1 MAERQDVLSKFIKD
15 TWNVEPK
22 GIVEISEG
30 SAKCFVIEAEN
41 DKFFFKIYQEK
52 FDRSTLENE
61 ILVCGYLIQKGFTV
75 SCFIE
80 SINNKYIET
89 FCDSLCTL
97 QKYIE
102 GDTVRKFEVSKA
114 RLMDSIRVLANLNTA
129 LEDLPVQLPIGFD
142 QEWFL
147 EWSADSVIKRYR
159 NLLQKLDV
167 NDEYYPRITEDFESK
182 CGMIERFDPNSF
194 DFSSLTVENTHGD
207 YNVLQLIFERD
218 KVKAVIDFA
227 SCARLPVSWE
237 IIRSYTLSSPE
248 CRHGNMDVDGFV
260 SYVREYMKVKK
271 LCRSDLE
278 LMPYFYLY
286 SLLRSTFGYK
296 SYIEKRKNNIAV
308 NEKDWNALEFAF
320 WRTSMCKWL
329 FDNADELSFKLKSML
344 NQ

>member
-1 MAERQDVLSKFIKD
+1 MVETHSVLAAYIKD
-15 TWNVEPK
+15 TWNVETK

-30 SAKCFVIEAEN
+30 SAKCFVIETEN
-41 DKFFFKIYQEK
+41 KKFFFKIYQGK

-61 ILVCGYLIQKGFTV
+61 ILVCRYLIQKGFTV

-80 SINNKYIET
+80 STNNKYIET

-97 QKYIE
+97 QVYIE
-102 GDTVRKFEVSKA
+102 GDAIRKFEVSKA
-114 RLMDSIRVLANLNTA
+114 QLMDSIRVLANLITA
-129 LEDLPVQLPIGFD
+129 MEDLPVRLPIGFD

-147 EWSADSVIKRYR
+147 EWSANSAIDRYR

-167 NDEYYPRITEDFESK
+167 NDECYARISDDFKAK
-182 CGMIERFDPNSF
+182 CEMIERFDPNLF
-194 DFSSLTVENTHGD
+194 DFSSLSVENTHGD

-248 CRHGNMDVDGFV
+248 WRHGNIDIDGFI
-260 SYVREYMKVKK
+260 SYVREYMKIKK

-329 FDNADELSFKLKSML
+329 FDNADELSYKLRSIVSR
-344 NQ
+344 